1 MFLSSLSISNVQ
13 LFVAFNKWLWAE
25 IEVKVQLDQFITF
38 MSIKIQRKIISQY
51 IFFSSVT
58 KKGLRI
64 IVNKLDCW
72 PALLVDTYRKLKWLL
87 TENYIS
93 PLLPINTPTHSKI
106 QQTKMLVTCQ
116 RFGDLFLFGL
126 VWQYSSVQTK
136 YNKGRFKVMA
146 TYLQQ

>member
-1 MFLSSLSISNVQ
+1 MVELHFGDQ
-13 LFVAFNKWLWAE
+13 TFF
-25 IEVKVQLDQFITF
+25 EVVLD
-38 MSIKIQRKIISQY
+38 
-51 IFFSSVT
+51 
-58 KKGLRI
+58 
-64 IVNKLDCW
+64 
-72 PALLVDTYRKLKWLL
+72 P
-87 TENYIS
+87 
-93 PLLPINTPTHSKI
+93 KI